1 MSDSSSCGMHNDISS
16 FTNGV
21 VSNSN
26 NIIDKKHDSSCELKY
41 NHKDSTE
48 NEMRSNVRIGRLD
61 KRTFLTK
68 RQGLFLCRK
77 ILFSSVAL
85 IDKGFA
91 LTALTNACKYPKLL
105 EI

>member
-26 NIIDKKHDSSCELKY
+26 NIID

-48 NEMRSNVRIGRLD
+48 NEMRSNVRIGGLD
-61 KRTFLTK
+61 KRTF
-68 RQGLFLCRK
+68 
-77 ILFSSVAL
+77 
-85 IDKGFA
+85 
-91 LTALTNACKYPKLL
+91 
-105 EI
+105 